1 MKHEHHRNILYGI
14 FFILLTLQIASFV
27 NISAQMSRLT
37 SQMDASDRNLTEYMQ
52 NKLDSLSEQTTA
64 NFNQISTT
72 LATQKSSFEQQI
84 SYLKASTQDFSGVI
98 ENSIKGVVS
107 VTTDKSTGTGFIITS
122 NGYIVT
128 NYHVI
133 QGGTKINVYLYDRT
147 LIPAELVGYDDVH
160 DIALLKIAGN
170 KYVPLDLGDS
180 GSLQVGNKVVAIGNP
195 LGLSF
200 SVSEGIVSAL
210 HRTGPNGLPLYIQT
224 DVSLNPGNSGGPLID
239 INGNVIGINNFKV
252 SNAAN
257 LGFALESNAIRDAV
271 NQIVNSTIVQ

>member
-1 MKHEHHRNILYGI
+1 M
-14 FFILLTLQIASFV
+14 
-27 NISAQMSRLT
+27 
-37 SQMDASDRNLTEYMQ
+37 
-52 NKLDSLSEQTTA
+52 DSLSEQTTA

-133 QGGTKINVYLYDRT
+133 QGGTQVNVYLYDRT
-147 LIPAELVGYDDVH
+147 LMPAEIVGYDETH

-170 KYVPLDLGDS
+170 KYTPLDLGDS